1 MEYQCKCSSNQVIF
15 FVVEQAK
22 SVLLENKGAEKIVK
36 TLGVLEKSFDEK
48 SDNRVELAACGS
60 MLNVASDDGMEKK
73 FSFQYFILQIVLGSV
88 ERWLTISNEQK
99 KGGQQS
105 KFKERLN
112 IVKGYVQ
119 TVTSWLPSFYGNTCI
134 SSSCLGLLADSFP
147 QIMEKCKKKAF

>member
-1 MEYQCKCSSNQVIF
+1 MEYQCKCSGNQVIF

-73 FSFQYFILQIVLGSV
+73 IQFSIFYF
-88 ERWLTISNEQK
+88 
-99 KGGQQS
+99 
-105 KFKERLN
+105 
-112 IVKGYVQ
+112 
-119 TVTSWLPSFYGNTCI
+119 
-134 SSSCLGLLADSFP
+134 ADIFG
-147 QIMEKCKKKAF
+147 KCGKMVNYIQ